1 VRQRGLIYDAA
12 RKGLMMN
19 TPGSFL
25 MQEATLL
32 HQRGELAE
40 AALRYERVLAAE
52 KRNLN
57 ALYFLAAI
65 RCQQGRLDDGIALA
79 LKALKIETPSWGY
92 GDSGT
97 RFKVFK
103 QVGVPRNP
111 FEKLDDA
118 AQVYRF
124 TGLSSS
130 VALHIPWDK
139 VDDYARLQD
148 HAASLGLTIG
158 AINPNLFQEDEYI
171 FGSVCNAQPAIRR
184 KATEHILECVEIA
197 RILGSSLISLWF
209 ADGTNY
215 PGQASIRQ
223 RKHWLLDSLSEVYQA
238 LDPHMRMLI
247 EYKFFEPAFYHTDLG
262 DWGMAYNMALKL
274 GKQAQVLVDTG
285 HHAQGTNVEQ
295 IVAYLLDEQ
304 KLGGFHFNSR
314 KYADDDLI
322 VGAINPYELFL
333 IFYQILDAHADD
345 DPAVRHTAENIAYMI
360 DQSHCIEPKIPAMI
374 RSVLNVQTQYAK
386 ALLINLDAVKK
397 AQEEQDVLAAENAVR
412 EAFERD
418 VTPLLHVVRE
428 EVGVAADPMQAYIA
442 SGYAESIRS
451 RGVGG
456 ASW

>member
-1 VRQRGLIYDAA
+1 MNDSAYALFVQQQTDRGIDLEQVKT
-12 RKGLMMN
+12 R
-19 TPGSFL
+19 
-25 MQEATLL
+25 
-32 HQRGELAE
+32 
-40 AALRYERVLAAE
+40 
-52 KRNLN
+52 
-57 ALYFLAAI
+57 
-65 RCQQGRLDDGIALA
+65 

-97 RFKVFK
+97 RFKVFQ

-111 FEKLDDA
+111 FEKFEDA
-118 AQVYRF
+118 AQVHRV
-124 TGLSSS
+124 TGICPS
-130 VALHIPWDK
+130 VAIHIPWDK
-139 VDDYARLQD
+139 VEDYKQLQQ

-158 AINPNLFQEDEYI
+158 AINPNLFQDDDYI
-171 FGSVCNAQPAIRR
+171 FGSLCNSNQAIRK
-184 KATEHILECVEIA
+184 KATEHMLECVAVA
-197 RILGSSLISLWF
+197 RETSSSLLSLWL

-223 RKHWLLDSLSEVYQA
+223 RKHWLLEALNEVYQA
-238 LDPHMRMLI
+238 LEPQMRLLI

-262 DWGMAYNMALKL
+262 DWGMAYNTALKL

-304 KLGGFHFNSR
+304 CLGGFHFNSR

-333 IFYQILDAHADD
+333 IFYQILDALSDAE
-345 DPAVRHTAENIAYMI
+345 AGVRQTAENIAYMI

-386 ALLINLDAVKK
+386 ALLINLAEVRA
-397 AQEEQDVLAAENAVR
+397 AQEKQDVLAAENAVR
-412 EAFERD
+412 TAFELD
-418 VTPLLHVVRE
+418 VTPLLQVVRE
-428 EVGVAADPMQAYIA
+428 EMGVPVDPMAAYLA
-442 SGYAESIRS
+442 SGYAEKIRA
-451 RGVGG
+451 RGKGG